1 MTASRPSHRT
11 IALALLAAAIAASAA
26 ALMWF
31 GRGQTIRGDNLEY
44 AVRLAIEPLGHTL
57 LHTPPNK
64 YLIAVP
70 LLLYKAMFEIF
81 GISSYVP
88 YRIVAIALTLLCAG
102 LFYALVRRRIGDL
115 LALPPTLLLLFF
127 GSGFEEVMTAIR
139 LPSLI
144 AIACGLG
151 SLLLLERRD
160 LVADIL
166 AAALLCVAVASHPT
180 GVAFTA
186 AAAVLILLRPSPER
200 WTRVWVFLAPA
211 AVFGAWWLFWRA
223 PTTPTFPTHASD
235 VFLFVR
241 ESWVNLTAV
250 VTGLSGVL
258 DRPVYR
264 QPVAEVA
271 GAVLFALVVVG
282 AALRFRRLPPTFWAS
297 LAALLVLLVSTRLSP
312 GGFLRHPDEARYL
325 FPETILFLLVLVEL
339 AGALALPRWAT
350 WVCAAVILLGVVSNA
365 VKLRDEGT
373 FVRTQSAMVKGQLS
387 AYEIAGSNV
396 DPNYAPTAFDTTAGD
411 DLAAMES
418 YGSPALSP
426 TELASASMLTRI
438 SADEALVGSLGIEL
452 RPTTVGGRAA
462 GPPPRVER
470 SFGGRIKREPGCVD
484 LSPPATANPALPPP
498 LALLELPPGGAR
510 ISSSQLS
517 DARLTLGQFANPP
530 VAPLPPVQ
538 SGNAAAILRI
548 PHDESSLP
556 WKLFVRSSKPV
567 AVCGIPGTPN

>member
-1 MTASRPSHRT
+1 M
-11 IALALLAAAIAASAA
+11 AASAA
-26 ALMWF
+26 ALFWF

-44 AVRLAIEPLGHTL
+44 AVRLSTEPLGHTL

-70 LLLYKAMFEIF
+70 LLVYKAMFEIF
-81 GISSYVP
+81 GLTSYVP
-88 YRIVAIALTLLCAG
+88 YRIVAIGLTLLCAA
-102 LFYALVRRRIGDL
+102 LFYALIRRRIGDL
-115 LALPPTLLLLFF
+115 LAIPPTLILLFF

-151 SLLLLERRD
+151 ALLLLERRD
-160 LVADIL
+160 LAADVL

-241 ESWVNLTAV
+241 ESWVNVTAV

-271 GAVLFALVVVG
+271 GSVLFALVVVG
-282 AALRFRRLPPTFWAS
+282 VVLRFRRLPPSFWAS

-312 GGFLRHPDEARYL
+312 GGFLRHPDEARYM

-339 AGALALPRWAT
+339 AAAVTLPRWAT
-350 WVCAAVILLGVVSNA
+350 WACAAVLLLGFVSNA
-365 VKLRDEGT
+365 VKLRDEGF

-396 DPNYAPTAFDTTAGD
+396 DPGYAPTAFDTTAGD
-411 DLAAMES
+411 DLHAMET

-426 TELASASMLTRI
+426 AELAAASMLTRL
-438 SADEALVGSLGIEL
+438 SADEALIGSMGIAL
-452 RPTTVGGRAA
+452 RPAPGQRGAA
-462 GPPPRVER
+462 PGPAPRVEQ
-470 SFGGRIKREPGCVD
+470 SFAGPITHRPGCVD
-484 LSPPATANPALPPP
+484 MSPPANANPDIPPP
-498 LALLELPPGGAR
+498 LAVLDLPPGGAVV
-510 ISSSQLS
+510 SSSELPGVH
-517 DARLTLGQFANPP
+517 LTLSQFAVPP
-530 VAPLPPVQ
+530 VTPLPPAEHGGTAV
-538 SGNAAAILRI
+538 LRI
-548 PHDESSLP
+548 PKDEAPLP
-556 WKLFVRSSKPV
+556 WKLMVRSSNPV
-567 AVCGIPGTPN
+567 AVCGIPAKLAAGTAG

>member
-1 MTASRPSHRT
+1 M
-11 IALALLAAAIAASAA
+11 AASAA
-26 ALMWF
+26 ALFWF

-44 AVRLAIEPLGHTL
+44 AVRLSTEPLGHTL

-70 LLLYKAMFEIF
+70 LLVYKAMFEVF
-81 GISSYVP
+81 GLTSYVP
-88 YRIVAIALTLLCAG
+88 YRIVAIGLTLLCAA
-102 LFYALVRRRIGDL
+102 LFYALIRRRIGDL

-151 SLLLLERRD
+151 ALLLLERRD
-160 LVADIL
+160 LVADVL
-166 AAALLCVAVASHPT
+166 AAVLLCVAVASHPT

-235 VFLFVR
+235 VFLFIR
-241 ESWVNLTAV
+241 QSWVNLTAV

-271 GAVLFALVVVG
+271 GAVLFALVLVG
-282 AALRFRRLPPTFWAS
+282 IVLRFRRLPPTFWAS

-339 AGALALPRWAT
+339 GGALALPRWAT
-350 WVCAAVILLGVVSNA
+350 WACTAVVLLGVVSNA
-365 VKLRDEGT
+365 VKLRDEGV

-387 AYEIAGSNV
+387 AYEIAGSSV
-396 DPNYAPTAFDTTAGD
+396 DPGYAPTAFDTTAGD
-411 DLAAMES
+411 DLHAIDT

-426 TELASASMLTRI
+426 AELEDASLLTRT
-438 SADEALVGSLGIEL
+438 SADEALVGSLGIAL
-452 RPTTVGGRAA
+452 RPAPGRQGAPGLA
-462 GPPPRVER
+462 PRVER
-470 SFGGRIKREPGCVD
+470 SFAGRITRERGCVD
-484 LSPPATANPALPPP
+484 LSPPATANPDVPPP
-498 LALLELPPGGAR
+498 LAVLELPPGGVR
-510 ISSSQLS
+510 VSSSQLPS
-517 DARLTLGQFANPP
+517 VRLTLGQFADPP
-530 VAPLPPVQ
+530 VAPLAPAQ
-538 SGNAAAILRI
+538 SSGSALLRI
-548 PHDESSLP
+548 PRDESSLP
-556 WKLFVRSSKPV
+556 WKLEVRSAKPV
-567 AVCGIPGTPN
+567 AVCGVPRTAGTTTQG

>member
-1 MTASRPSHRT
+1 M
-11 IALALLAAAIAASAA
+11 AASAA

-44 AVRLAIEPLGHTL
+44 AVRLSIEPLGHAL

-70 LLLYKAMFEIF
+70 LLVYKAMFEIF
-81 GISSYVP
+81 GLSSYVP
-88 YRIVAIALTLLCAG
+88 YRIAAVALTLVCAG

-151 SLLLLERRD
+151 ALLLLERRD
-160 LVADIL
+160 LVADVL

-186 AAAVLILLRPSPER
+186 AAAVLILLRTSPER

-211 AVFGAWWLFWRA
+211 AVFGAWYLFWRA

-241 ESWVNLTAV
+241 QSWVNLTAV

-282 AALRFRRLPPTFWAS
+282 VVLRFRRLPPTFWAAV
-297 LAALLVLLVSTRLSP
+297 AALLVLLVSTRLSP

-339 AGALALPRWAT
+339 AGALALPRWAA
-350 WVCAAVILLGVVSNA
+350 WACATIVLLGAVSNA
-365 VKLRDEGT
+365 VKLRDEGV
-373 FVRTQSAMVKGQLS
+373 FVRIQSAMVEGRLS
-387 AYEIAGSNV
+387 AYEIAGSNLN
-396 DPNYAPTAFDTTAGD
+396 PGYAPTSFDTTAGD
-411 DLAAMES
+411 DLAAMENF
-418 YGSPALSP
+418 GSPALSP
-426 TELASASMLTRI
+426 AELATASLLTRS
-438 SADEALVGSLGIEL
+438 SADQALVGSMGIVL
-452 RPTTVGGRAA
+452 RPSPGHQGAP
-462 GPPPRVER
+462 GPTPQADRT
-470 SFGGRIKREPGCVD
+470 FGGRVTHKRGCVD
-484 LSPPATANPALPPP
+484 LFPPASANPDAPPP
-498 LALLELPPGGAR
+498 LAVLDLPPGGAQ
-510 ISSSQLS
+510 ISSSRLS
-517 DARLTLGQFANPP
+517 DVRLTVGQFADPP
-530 VAPLPPVQ
+530 LAPLVPLQ
-538 SGNAAAILRI
+538 MGRSALLHI
-548 PHDESSLP
+548 PRDESSLP
-556 WKLFVRSSKPV
+556 WKLEVRSSEPV
-567 AVCGIPGTPN
+567 AVCGVPGRAASETQG